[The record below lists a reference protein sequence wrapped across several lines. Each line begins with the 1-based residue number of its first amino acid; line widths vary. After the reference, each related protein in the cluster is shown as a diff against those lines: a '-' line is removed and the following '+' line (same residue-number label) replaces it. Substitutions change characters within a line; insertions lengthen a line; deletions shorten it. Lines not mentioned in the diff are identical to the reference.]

1 MEHPIQILK
10 SLESI
15 LDRTLA
21 KRYIRNVS
29 MPEMQASYYY
39 NNALRDLNNKDSE
52 SAIHN
57 IIMALS
63 ADIEFSPALHLAKT
77 MLFGLSKKYNESGA
91 ELYKQKYRTLSTWI
105 EVIEKEIKDIDKEI
119 ILLQNQKLKE
129 KEKGLW
135 RILQLIF
142 FKKSVKDYDKLI
154 NKCNLKKEEVKKRLQ
169 FASKLAQIEEYAKVL
184 SLIVEICL
192 YPAKFAWVVS

>member
-1 MEHPIQILK
+1 MDNPIQIQK
-10 SLESI
+10 SLESV
-15 LDRTLA
+15 LDRTIS
-21 KRYIRNVS
+21 KRYIRNAG
-29 MPEMQASYYY
+29 MPEMPATYYY

-63 ADIEFSPALHLAKT
+63 ADIEFSPAIHLAKT
-77 MLFGLSKKYNESGA
+77 MLFGLSKKYNQSGA
-91 ELYKQKYRTLSTWI
+91 DVYKQKYRTLSIWI
-105 EVIEKEIKDIDKEI
+105 DVIDKEIKDIDKEI
-119 ILLQNQKLKE
+119 VAIQNQKLKE

-154 NKCNLKKEEVKKRLQ
+154 NNCNIKKEEARKRLQ

-184 SLIVEICL
+184 SLVVEICL
-192 YPAKFAWVVS
+192 YPAKFAWVIS